1 MGRLGLLGC
10 LGALVL
16 ILLIGGGW
24 FVGVRNHMVELDQAV
39 QAQWAQVENDYQ
51 RRYDLIPNL
60 VRTVQG
66 AANFEKSTLEAV
78 VNARSRVGQV
88 GAPASAGGAPGAASD
103 LPNNPQALAQFE
115 QAQAGLSNALS
126 RLLVVVERYPELK
139 SNQNFLELQSQ
150 LEGTENRIAV
160 ERRRFNEAVREY
172 NTRER
177 LFPGSVLAGLR
188 GFREKAF
195 FGPAPAPHTPPPP
208 KLSPSRPPSS
218 PPSRSAAGLQPA
230 SAAIFA
236 CVRGEVPARPA
247 RRPVSA
253 SPVSLAP
260 LAFMLLPVVVFGMPA
275 VASPREPGIHG
286 RRGYTGGPG
295 GWYFGGGGF

>member
-24 FVGVRNHMVELDQAV
+24 YVGVRNHFVELDQAV
-39 QAQWAQVENDYQ
+39 QAQWSQVENDYQ

-78 VNARSRVGQV
+78 VNARARVGQV
-88 GAPASAGGAPGAASD
+88 QAPASAGGPPGAQSN
-103 LPNNPQALAQFE
+103 LPNDPNAMANFAAAQ
-115 QAQAGLSNALS
+115 QGLSSALS

-160 ERRRFNEAVREY
+160 ERRRYNEVAQTFNS
-172 NTRER
+172 
-177 LFPGSVLAGLR
+177 SVLK
-188 GFREKAF
+188 F
-195 FGPAPAPHTPPPP
+195 PAN
-208 KLSPSRPPSS
+208 
-218 PPSRSAAGLQPA
+218 
-230 SAAIFA
+230 IFA
-236 CVRGEVPARPA
+236 TMSGFNPKA
-247 RRPVSA
+247 
-253 SPVSLAP
+253 
-260 LAFMLLPVVVFGMPA
+260 
-275 VASPREPGIHG
+275 
-286 RRGYTGGPG
+286 
-295 GWYFGGGGF
+295 YF